1 MVKFEEG
8 GSDHGGGVQQAEDG
22 PWIIYVMNDVILYEI
37 LCMWTLI

>member
-22 PWIIYVMNDVILYEI
+22 PLDYLRHERCNFV
-37 LCMWTLI
+37 